1 MSNQLILSIPAPILT
16 YQEYARL
23 QGLTVKDVVNAVFA
37 GKLPTYTPPCS
48 PSENPAKVRKYINMI
63 ALYAEAAKAANIDMA
78 LTSDKQ
84 V

>member
-1 MSNQLILSIPAPILT
+1 MNKQLILSIPAPILT

-23 QGLTVKDVVNAVFA
+23 QGLTVQSVANAVFA
-37 GKLPTYTPPCS
+37 GKLPVYTPPCS
-48 PSENPAKVRKYINMI
+48 PSENPARVKKYINMI

-84 V
+84 A